1 MWSTGTLST
10 MSDEA
15 AESPGLVPPLPV
27 AVLISGRGSNLKAL
41 IAGQADWPYRI
52 AAVVSSAAAAPGI
65 ALARNAGIP
74 TEVLEAK
81 GFASRVEY
89 DRALVALIDR
99 YHPKLVA
106 LAGFMRIL
114 THELV
119 ERYAGRMLNIH
130 PSLLPRHP
138 GLHTHRRVLGA
149 GETEHGATVHF
160 VTAELDG
167 GPRVVQARVPVLPGD
182 DAETLAARVLAGEHR
197 IYPLAV
203 GWLAAGRLRLG
214 ADGRPL
220 LDGQPLNAPVL
231 LDGADPGLGPE
242 LDSGG

>member
-1 MWSTGTLST
+1 

-15 AESPGLVPPLPV
+15 PEGRRPLSPLPV

-41 IAGQADWPYRI
+41 IAGQANWPYRI
-52 AAVVSSAAAAPGI
+52 AAVVSSVADAPGL
-65 ALARNAGIP
+65 ALARDAGIP
-74 TEVLEAK
+74 TGVLEPK
-81 GFASRVEY
+81 GFAGRAEY
-89 DRALVALIDR
+89 DLALAALIER
-99 YHPKLVA
+99 YAPRLVA

-114 THELV
+114 TPELV

-138 GLHTHRRVLGA
+138 GLHTHRRVLEA

-167 GPRVVQARVPVLPGD
+167 GPRVIQVRAPVLPGD
-182 DAETLAARVLAGEHR
+182 DADTLAARVLAGEHR

-203 GWLAAGRLRLG
+203 GWFAAGRLRLG
-214 ADGRPL
+214 ADGRPE
-220 LDGQPLNAPVL
+220 LDGQPLDSPVL
-231 LDGADPGLGPE
+231 LDGADAGLGYAPI
-242 LDSGG
+242 GGG